1 MLSNVPD
8 DEMFEIK
15 QKLESKKTGGR
26 SQVVQILVLLLL
38 IAVFAY
44 IYFFTGLIRPKPEA
58 PKPPEPVAQ
67 AIKKPVPQRPEAP
80 EGATPAAPAPAPQPQ
95 QKLAPAPAAVPAPAK
110 EVKPAPPVAKP
121 APPQAPAKVAKP
133 EAPAAPKA
141 AAKPAPARK
150 EEAKKEVAAAK
161 PESAKPAPAPKAEAK
176 PQEKPAP
183 AAKAAPATVI
193 VGEFV
198 GQKAFDA
205 AEAKLKKAGLKP
217 KVTKLQKKS
226 TMNRLHV
233 GVFNDEASA
242 NAEVQKL
249 QAATK
254 DVFVL
259 PENGKY
265 AVYAGSYANAA
276 AASSEKARLAKQGV
290 EVSIRKVALTM
301 PVFKVTLGGF
311 KSSDA
316 ARKEVQHLKKLG
328 FRATVVSGK

>member
-1 MLSNVPD
+1 MLFNVPD

-15 QKLESKKTGGR
+15 QKLESKKTAGR
-26 SQVVQILVLLLL
+26 GQLVQLLVLLLL

-58 PKPPEPVAQ
+58 PKPPETVAE
-67 AIKKPVPQRPEAP
+67 AIKKPVPPRPEAP
-80 EGATPAAPAPAPQPQ
+80 EGAVPAAPAPAPQPE
-95 QKLAPAPAAVPAPAK
+95 QKPAPPAAPAPAK
-110 EVKPAPPVAKP
+110 EAKP
-121 APPQAPAKVAKP
+121 APPAAKPTPPQEPAKAAKP
-133 EAPAAPKA
+133 EAPAARKA
-141 AAKPAPARK
+141 AAKPAPAKK
-150 EEAKKEVAAAK
+150 EEAKKEVAVAK
-161 PESAKPAPAPKAEAK
+161 PEAAKPAPAPKAEPK

-183 AAKAAPATVI
+183 APKAAPSTVI

-233 GVFNDEASA
+233 GVFNDEAGA
-242 NAEVQKL
+242 NAEAQKL
-249 QAATK
+249 QEVTK

-265 AVYAGSYANAA
+265 EVYAGSYANAA
-276 AASSEKARLAKQGV
+276 AAGSEKARLAKQGV

-311 KSSDA
+311 RSSDA
-316 ARKEVQHLKKLG
+316 ARKEAQKLKKLG